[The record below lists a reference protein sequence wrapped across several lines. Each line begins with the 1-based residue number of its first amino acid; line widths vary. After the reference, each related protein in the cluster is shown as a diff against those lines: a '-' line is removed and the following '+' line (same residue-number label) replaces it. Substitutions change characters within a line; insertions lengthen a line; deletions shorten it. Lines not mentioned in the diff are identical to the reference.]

1 MTAHPLPHHL
11 ATLPRDVAPGTCSCG
26 CGRKPKGLRN
36 EAADKVADRKRRDL
50 VLLSGALA
58 DGFVEDPAAVEAL
71 LAEGVALVAVATAR
85 VHGEIA
91 RDDQDRDAVKAWL
104 DRVQDLRSSVL
115 TCMLDRGFVG
125 PVRSIPRLGYGGE
138 RAPGVV
144 VAVKDLRVTVNADP
158 KIRVTIEVRPARGTA
173 FELSRS
179 VTVSRIAFPRVGDHV
194 EVAFDPAL
202 IDEVIAVEDRPAAAP
217 APAPTAPADDRI
229 AALQALADLHAA
241 GVLDADELAAEKRRI
256 LGTPAA

>member
-36 EAADKVADRKRRDL
+36 KAADKVADRMRRDL

-125 PVRSIPRLGYGGE
+125 PVRSIHRLGYGGE

-194 EVAFDPAL
+194 EVAFDPA
-202 IDEVIAVEDRPAAAP
+202 DPDDFVYRPAAAP